1 LFQSFDYQIPFDLVH
16 LLFDWFRRCHLSP
29 CLFQRRQLPCCSVPL
44 LCGYLLFRL
53 YWPGSHSASLRFL
66 PGERR
71 VRLPFHQDAPR
82 ARDVMQEPAR
92 SSAAGV
98 RLYVGPMLTEP
109 EERGEES
116 GPRAENT
123 E

>member
-1 LFQSFDYQIPFDLVH
+1 LFQLSFDYQLPFDL
-16 LLFDWFRRCHLSP
+16 LGSFRWCHLSP
-29 CLFQRRQLPCCSVPL
+29 CLFQRRQLPCCSVPQ
-44 LCGYLLFRL
+44 LCGYLLFQL
-53 YWPGSHSASLRFL
+53 CWPGLHSASLCFL

-71 VRLPFHQDAPR
+71 VRLPFHQDAQRVQDAMP
-82 ARDVMQEPAR
+82 EPAR
-92 SSAAGV
+92 SSGAAGV
-98 RLYVGPMLTEP
+98 GLCVGPMPTGP